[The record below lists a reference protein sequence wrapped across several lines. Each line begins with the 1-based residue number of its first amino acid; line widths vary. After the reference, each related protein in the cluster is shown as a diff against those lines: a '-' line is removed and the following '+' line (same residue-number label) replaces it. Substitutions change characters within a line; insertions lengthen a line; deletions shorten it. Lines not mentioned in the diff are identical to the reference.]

1 MTGKRKVNRSG
12 RSGVQNGRQS
22 NGQETGGGR
31 RVLTFFIPGLLFG
44 LFTLTAAYASGG
56 GEGGHEGPSW
66 FDFTWRVVN
75 FLILAGVLYW
85 LLAKKVR
92 AFFAGRHEGIRTAL
106 AEAVIAR
113 EEAEKKFREYAA
125 KLDKASGEIDEITRM
140 IQAQGLAEKERIIED
155 ARKTA
160 EKMKEDTQARM
171 EQEFAKASQELR
183 IEAVRLSTQMAGELL
198 RKNIQVDDHEALV
211 KDYIEKVVNKT

>member
-1 MTGKRKVNRSG
+1 MREGHKVNRSG
-12 RSGVQNGRQS
+12 RPGVQNGRQT

-31 RVLTFFIPGLLFG
+31 GVLTFFVPSLLFG

-66 FDFTWRVVN
+66 FDFTWRAVN

-85 LLAKKVR
+85 LLAKKIR
-92 AFFAGRHEGIRTAL
+92 SFFAGRHEGIRTAL

-113 EEAEKKFREYAA
+113 EEAEKKFQEYAA
-125 KLDKASGEIDEITRM
+125 KLNKATGEIDEITRM
-140 IQAQGLAEKERIIED
+140 IQTQGLAEKERIIED

-171 EQEFAKASQELR
+171 EQEFTKASQELR

-198 RKNIQVDDHEALV
+198 RKNIQADDHEALV
-211 KDYIEKVVNKT
+211 KDYIEKVVNKK

>member
-1 MTGKRKVNRSG
+1 MTGGRKVNRSG
-12 RSGVQNGRQS
+12 RSGVQNGREI

-31 RVLTFFIPGLLFG
+31 RVLTFFIPCLLFG
-44 LFTLTAAYASGG
+44 LFTLTAAYASG

-75 FLILAGVLYW
+75 FLILAGVIYW
-85 LLAKKVR
+85 LLAKKVK
-92 AFFAGRHEGIRTAL
+92 AFFAGRREGIRTAL
-106 AEAVIAR
+106 AEAVTAR

-125 KLDKASGEIDEITRM
+125 KLDKATGEIDEITRM

-155 ARKTA
+155 ARKAA

-171 EQEFAKASQELR
+171 EQEFNKASRELR

-198 RKNIQVDDHEALV
+198 RKNIQADDHEALV
-211 KDYIEKVVNKT
+211 KDYIEKVVNKN

>member
-1 MTGKRKVNRSG
+1 MRGGRAVNRSG
-12 RSGVQNGRQS
+12 HPGVRNGQKAGRRKAGNGRRPLALFLPS
-22 NGQETGGGR
+22 
-31 RVLTFFIPGLLFG
+31 LLFFG

-56 GEGGHEGPSW
+56 GGGEGGPSW
-66 FDFTWRVVN
+66 FDFTWRAIN

-85 LLAKKVR
+85 LLAKKVK

-106 AEAVIAR
+106 AEAVVAR

-125 KLDKASGEIDEITRM
+125 KLDKATGEIDEITRM
-140 IQAQGLAEKERIIED
+140 IRTQGLAEQERIIED

-171 EQEFAKASQELR
+171 EQEFSKASQELR
-183 IEAVRLSTQMAGELL
+183 IEAVRLSTQMAAELL
-198 RKNIQVDDHEALV
+198 RKNIQAADHEALV
-211 KDYIEKVVNKT
+211 KDYIEKVVHKN